1 MRTKGKWLL
10 YPVLSL
16 LLIFGLAG
24 PLFAQEGP
32 PPVPHPF
39 YGTLT
44 IGGSQA
50 PAGRV
55 VTAEVAGVERGSIT
69 TTVEGQYGSSSPLGP
84 WLVVQGDIEEGAIID
99 FYVDGVE
106 ANEKANFASGT
117 LPPTELNLTVT
128 DTTAPTVASTSPVDG
143 AIDVPVTATVSATFS
158 KAMEGTTITAASF
171 TLSDGGAVSGA
182 VSYDAGTFTATF
194 TPAAD
199 LDHSTAYT
207 AVITIAV
214 TDLAGN
220 PLGAPYSWSFTTAAA
235 DTTPPTVASTFPADG
250 AVEVAVDATVSATF
264 SKAMEGTTITA
275 ASFTLSD
282 GGAVSGAV
290 SYDAGTF
297 TATFTPAADLDHSTA
312 YTAVITIAVTD
323 LAGNP
328 LGAQYSWGFTTAAV
342 TFDPLSYD
350 TSGDGVIDKSEAITA
365 VADIGTLITRDEALE
380 VLNLYFG

>member
-220 PLGAPYSWSFTTAAA
+220 PLGA
-235 DTTPPTVASTFPADG
+235 
-250 AVEVAVDATVSATF
+250 
-264 SKAMEGTTITA
+264 
-275 ASFTLSD
+275 
-282 GGAVSGAV
+282 
-290 SYDAGTF
+290 
-297 TATFTPAADLDHSTA
+297 
-312 YTAVITIAVTD
+312 
-323 LAGNP
+323 
-328 LGAQYSWGFTTAAV
+328 QYSWGFTTAAV